1 MSKVVKL
8 TQSDIEKIVT
18 NIVSEQETEGYELPE
33 DMITYDAPDERDFSA
48 ELEEVD
54 FGDSDE
60 NEPTDEPMDE
70 PTDEPMDG
78 PTDEPTDEPAGVAL
92 GIGQDG
98 YLYAID
104 PKTMSVVSK
113 IKM

>member
-8 TQSDIEKIVT
+8 TQYDIEKIVT
-18 NIVSEQETEGYELPE
+18 NIVSEQETGGYQLPDGE
-33 DMITYDAPDERDFSA
+33 ITYDTSDEKDYSA

-54 FGDSDE
+54 FGNSDE
-60 NEPTDEPMDE
+60 LEEDFEGDDMSADDQSNEP
-70 PTDEPMDG
+70 
-78 PTDEPTDEPAGVAL
+78 PAGVSL